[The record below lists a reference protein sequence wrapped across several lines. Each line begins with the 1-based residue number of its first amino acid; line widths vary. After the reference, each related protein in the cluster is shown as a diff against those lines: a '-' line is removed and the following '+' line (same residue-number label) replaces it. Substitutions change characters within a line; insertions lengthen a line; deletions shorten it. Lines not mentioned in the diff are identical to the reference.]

1 MTTFLHFLTSW
12 HFFKP
17 KFLTLIMA
25 FGLALTGVSAQAV
38 DFDLM
43 AKKAR
48 GQTVYFN
55 AWGGSPQINSYIAWA
70 GSQIKA
76 RYGVTLVHVKLTE
89 TADAVARIL
98 AEKSAGKTRDGS
110 VDLIWV
116 NGENFA
122 SLKRQGL
129 LRSDS
134 WAFALPSF
142 SYTDADALPGIISD
156 FANPTDGLESPWGR
170 AQLVFGYDTQFVSNP
185 PRSAEELANWIE
197 KNPGRFT
204 FPQPPDF
211 TGTSFLKQILLE
223 VGPDK
228 AIFAAPAREADTKAA
243 LAPLFAWLDRVR
255 PHLWR
260 GGVNYP
266 PNYTAM
272 VQLLGDGELAIAMA
286 FNPAEFSN
294 GISQGILPDS
304 VRTYIHDSGTLAN
317 VHFVAIPF
325 NAAAADGAQVVANF
339 LLSPEAQIRKANP
352 DIWGDP
358 TVLSIPKL
366 DAEDAAAFAALP
378 RGRATLGPADLNR
391 TLPEPHP
398 SWVGV
403 IERAWMA
410 RYSGNE

>member
-1 MTTFLHFLTSW
+1 MSYFSHLSKLLRTLYSRPIILGLMLGLFSHAAQADKFDQLTS
-12 HFFKP
+12 
-17 KFLTLIMA
+17 
-25 FGLALTGVSAQAV
+25 Q
-38 DFDLM
+38 
-43 AKKAR
+43 AR

-70 GSQIKA
+70 GQQVKS

-98 AEKSAGKTRDGS
+98 AEKSAGKTTGGS
-110 VDLIWV
+110 VDLVWV

-134 WAFALPSF
+134 WAFELPAF
-142 SYTDADALPGIISD
+142 SYTDAEALPAIISD

-170 AQLVFGYDTQFVSNP
+170 AQLVFGYDTQFAPEP
-185 PRSAEELANWIE
+185 PRSARSLAKWIE
-197 KNPGRFT
+197 ENPGRFT

-223 VGPDK
+223 VSPNPSMLN
-228 AIFAAPAREADTKAA
+228 APAEQADTQAA

-260 GGVNYP
+260 QGQNYP
-266 PNYTAM
+266 ANYNAM

-304 VRTYIHDSGTLAN
+304 VRSYIHQSGTLAN

-325 NAAAADGAQVVANF
+325 NASAAAGAQVVANF

-352 DIWGDP
+352 EIWGDP
-358 TVLSIPKL
+358 TVLSIAKL
-366 DAEDAAAFAALP
+366 SASDAAAFAALP
-378 RGRATLGPADLNR
+378 RGMATLSPADLKR

-403 IERAWMA
+403 IERAWA
-410 RYSGNE
+410 ERYSGS

>member
-1 MTTFLHFLTSW
+1 
-12 HFFKP
+12 
-17 KFLTLIMA
+17 
-25 FGLALTGVSAQAV
+25 
-38 DFDLM
+38 M

-55 AWGGSPQINSYIAWA
+55 AWGGSPQTNSYIAWA
-70 GSQIKA
+70 GSQIKS
-76 RYGVTLVHVKLTE
+76 RYGITLVHVKLTE

-98 AEKSAGKTRDGS
+98 AEKSAGKTRGGS
-110 VDLIWV
+110 VDLVWV

-142 SYTDADALPGIISD
+142 AYTDAEALPGIISD

-170 AQLVFGYDTQFVSNP
+170 AQLVFGYDTQFVPNP

-223 VGPDK
+223 VSPDK
-228 AIFAAPAREADTKAA
+228 GIFAAPASEADTKTA
-243 LAPLFAWLDRVR
+243 LAPLFSWLDRVR

-266 PNYTAM
+266 PNYTSM
-272 VQLLGDGELAIAMA
+272 VQLLGDGELAIAMV

-304 VRTYIHDSGTLAN
+304 VRTYIHDAGTLAN

-325 NAAAADGAQVVANF
+325 NASAADGAQVVANF

-352 DIWGDP
+352 ELWGDP

-366 DAEDAAAFAALP
+366 DAADAKAFADLP
-378 RGRATLGPADLNR
+378 RGMATLSPADLNR

-410 RYSGNE
+410 RYSAN

>member
-1 MTTFLHFLTSW
+1 MSYFSHLSKFLRTLYSRPIFLGLVLGLFSHAAQADKFDQLTS
-12 HFFKP
+12 
-17 KFLTLIMA
+17 
-25 FGLALTGVSAQAV
+25 Q
-38 DFDLM
+38 
-43 AKKAR
+43 AR

-70 GSQIKA
+70 GQQVKS

-98 AEKSAGKTRDGS
+98 AEKSAGKTTGGS
-110 VDLIWV
+110 VDLVWV

-134 WAFALPSF
+134 WAFELPAF
-142 SYTDADALPGIISD
+142 SYTDAEALPAIISD

-170 AQLVFGYDTQFVSNP
+170 AQLVFGYDTQFAPEP
-185 PRSAEELANWIE
+185 PRSAQALAKWIE
-197 KNPGRFT
+197 ENPGRFT

-223 VGPDK
+223 VSPDPS
-228 AIFAAPAREADTKAA
+228 IFNAPAEQADTQAA
-243 LAPLFAWLDRVR
+243 LAPLFVWLDRVR

-260 GGVNYP
+260 QGQNYP
-266 PNYTAM
+266 ANYTAM

-304 VRTYIHDSGTLAN
+304 VRSYIHQSGTLAN

-325 NAAAADGAQVVANF
+325 NASAAAGAQVVANF

-352 DIWGDP
+352 EIWGDP
-358 TVLSIPKL
+358 TVLSIAKL
-366 DAEDAAAFAALP
+366 SASDAAAFAALP
-378 RGRATLGPADLNR
+378 RGMATLSPADLNR

-403 IERAWMA
+403 IERAWA
-410 RYSGNE
+410 ERYSGS

>member
-1 MTTFLHFLTSW
+1 MSYFFHLSKLFGTFLSRAIFL
-12 HFFKP
+12 
-17 KFLTLIMA
+17 
-25 FGLALTGVSAQAV
+25 GLALGLFSYSAQA
-38 DFDLM
+38 DKFDMLTSE
-43 AKKAR
+43 AR

-70 GSQIKA
+70 GQQVKS

-98 AEKSAGKTRDGS
+98 AEKSAGKTIGGS
-110 VDLIWV
+110 VDLVWV

-134 WAFALPSF
+134 WAFELPAFFFTDSRALP
-142 SYTDADALPGIISD
+142 AIISD

-170 AQLVFGYDTQFVSNP
+170 AQLVFGYDTQFAPEP
-185 PRSAEELANWIE
+185 PRSAQALAQWIE

-204 FPQPPDF
+204 FPQPPILQA
-211 TGTSFLKQILLE
+211 SFLNRYCWRSARP
-223 VGPDK
+223 VYFP
-228 AIFAAPAREADTKAA
+228 APANSRYTSCAYL
-243 LAPLFAWLDRVR
+243 LAGRVR

-260 GGVNYP
+260 QGLNYP
-266 PNYTAM
+266 ANYTAM
-272 VQLLGDGELAIAMA
+272 VQLLGDSELAIAMA

-304 VRTYIHDSGTLAN
+304 VRTYIHQSGTLAN

-325 NAAAADGAQVVANF
+325 NASAAAGAQVVANF

-352 DIWGDP
+352 EIWGDP

-366 DAEDAAAFAALP
+366 SAKDAAAFAALP
-378 RGRATLGPADLNR
+378 RGMATLSSAELNR

-403 IERAWMA
+403 IQRAWA
-410 RYSGNE
+410 ERYSGS

>member
-1 MTTFLHFLTSW
+1 MSYFSHLSKLLRTLYSRPIILGLMLGLFSHAAQADKFDQLTS
-12 HFFKP
+12 
-17 KFLTLIMA
+17 
-25 FGLALTGVSAQAV
+25 Q
-38 DFDLM
+38 
-43 AKKAR
+43 AR

-70 GSQIKA
+70 GQQVKS

-98 AEKSAGKTRDGS
+98 AEKSAGKTTGGS
-110 VDLIWV
+110 VDLVWV

-134 WAFALPSF
+134 WAFELPAF
-142 SYTDADALPGIISD
+142 SYTDAEALPAIISD

-170 AQLVFGYDTQFVSNP
+170 AQLVFGYDTQFAPEP
-185 PRSAEELANWIE
+185 PRSAQSLAKWIE
-197 KNPGRFT
+197 ENPGRFT

-223 VGPDK
+223 VSPNPSMLN
-228 AIFAAPAREADTKAA
+228 APAEQADTQAA

-260 GGVNYP
+260 QGQNYP
-266 PNYTAM
+266 ANYNAM

-304 VRTYIHDSGTLAN
+304 VRSYIHQSGTLAN

-325 NAAAADGAQVVANF
+325 NASAAAGAQVVANF

-352 DIWGDP
+352 EIWGDP
-358 TVLSIPKL
+358 TVLSIAKL
-366 DAEDAAAFAALP
+366 SASDAAAFAALP
-378 RGRATLGPADLNR
+378 RGMATLSPADLKR

-403 IERAWMA
+403 IERAWA
-410 RYSGNE
+410 ERYSGS